1 MIDGSPARLLQ
12 ALHGRPFAAAAV
24 VAVVHDR
31 HEHLDAAYSPD
42 RRLVGSVAVLAHDRH
57 ERLDDAAHGPYCYR
71 QIPQRACCI
80 HLACN
85 GTARIAIAKCRNA
98 SAAFALPAASPL
110 RTIMTSASMAPACS
124 PDRRLVGSVAVLAH
138 DRHERLDAAHG
149 PYCRLVGI
157 VIYQQRPQR
166 ACCIRLVACSV
177 AVVHD
182 RHERLDGACSPDRRL
197 VGSVAVLAHDHHH
210 SMPPTARIVALLA
223 SSSINKGRNAPAAF
237 A

>member
-42 RRLVGSVAVLAHDRH
+42 RRLVGSVAVLAHD
-57 ERLDDAAHGPYCYR
+57 
-71 QIPQRACCI
+71 
-80 HLACN
+80 
-85 GTARIAIAKCRNA
+85 
-98 SAAFALPAASPL
+98 
-110 RTIMTSASMAPACS
+110 
-124 PDRRLVGSVAVLAH
+124 
-138 DRHERLDAAHG
+138 
-149 PYCRLVGI
+149 
-157 VIYQQRPQR
+157 
-166 ACCIRLVACSV
+166 
-177 AVVHD
+177 
-182 RHERLDGACSPDRRL
+182 
-197 VGSVAVLAHDHHH
+197 HHH